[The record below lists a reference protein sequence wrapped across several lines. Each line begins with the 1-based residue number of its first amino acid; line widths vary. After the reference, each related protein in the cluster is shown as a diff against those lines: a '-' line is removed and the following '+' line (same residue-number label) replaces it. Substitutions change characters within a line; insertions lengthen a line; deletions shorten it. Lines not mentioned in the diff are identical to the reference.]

1 MKIGTLTFHT
11 AHNYGAVLQ
20 AYALVHY
27 IQELGHQAEVINYK
41 PEFNAKRF
49 APKPLIHYMSI
60 RELYNIFFRNSYQ
73 KPCPDAFENFCKDY
87 LPLSKTFFKKEELAQ
102 SEYIYDCIVT
112 GSDQVW
118 NLACT
123 SGDDAYFLPFVKDER
138 KKCSY
143 AASIGVIRIKEEL
156 RAIMRDY
163 LQSFRGLSV
172 REHEGVDIVRDLTG
186 KEAIQVVDPTLLLD
200 KEKWIKIADTS
211 LCTKEKYLL
220 LYLMSEDPEI
230 LKFASQYAHKYNLKV
245 IYISQRMFN
254 RIKAKYIR
262 CATPNQWLGL
272 FLNANTIVT
281 NSFHGAAFGVN
292 FNVNVFIK
300 YIPRSIANSRLK
312 SIVTDYHLKSHLLT
326 KENIKNN
333 EFPALDLVTL
343 NRNLAANRQ
352 KSRKYIQDVILTK

>member
-27 IQELGHQAEVINYK
+27 MQGLGHQAEVIDYK
-41 PEFNAKRF
+41 PDFNAKRF
-49 APKPLIHYMSI
+49 APKPLSHYLNI
-60 RELYNIFFRNSYQ
+60 RELYSIFFHNSYQ
-73 KPCPDAFENFCKDY
+73 RLCPDAFEDFYRDY
-87 LPLSKTFFKKEELAQ
+87 LPLSKTSYTKEELDQ
-102 SEYIYDCIVT
+102 SEDLYDCIVT

-123 SGDDAYFLPFVKDER
+123 AGDDAYFLPFVKDER

-143 AASIGVIRIKEEL
+143 AASLGVMQIKEDL
-156 RAIMRDY
+156 RASMRDY

-172 REHEGVDIVRDLTG
+172 REHEGVDIVRNLTG

-211 LCTKEKYLL
+211 LCIKEKYLL

-230 LKFASQYAHKYNLKV
+230 LKFASRYAHKYGLKV
-245 IYISQRMFN
+245 IYISKRLFD
-254 RIKAKYIR
+254 RVKAEHIR

-292 FNVNVFIK
+292 FNKNVFIK

-312 SIVTDYHLKSHLLT
+312 SIVSDYHLKSHLLT
-326 KENIKNN
+326 KENIQNN
-333 EFPALDLVTL
+333 EFPAIDLFTL
-343 NRNLAANRQ
+343 NRNLDANRQ